1 MDIFNKQLELGPEP
15 MRRQFLEHLCQFYYE
30 TSKPLATNP
39 TIGKNPFDLYK
50 VYAIVKEKGGFQ
62 EVCKPY
68 NLSLLGRLS
77 FTKSVSSVHIH
88 GVFYGDILKFLLNF
102 PLLRLVC
109 F

>member
-62 EVCKPY
+62 EVC
-68 NLSLLGRLS
+68 NA
-77 FTKSVSSVHIH
+77 I
-88 GVFYGDILKFLLNF
+88 
-102 PLLRLVC
+102 
-109 F
+109 